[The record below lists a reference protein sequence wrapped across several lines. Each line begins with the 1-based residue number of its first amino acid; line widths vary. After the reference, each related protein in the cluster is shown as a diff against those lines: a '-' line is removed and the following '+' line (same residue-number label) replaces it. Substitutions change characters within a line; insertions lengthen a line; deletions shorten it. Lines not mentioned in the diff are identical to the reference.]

1 MMDAM
6 RAHVHPMTQP
16 DGHDAP
22 EFNGEL
28 IGEIDGLGP
37 SGIRAFA

>member
-1 MMDAM
+1 MDAM

-16 DGHDAP
+16 DGHYAP
-22 EFNGEL
+22 GFNGEL

-37 SGIRAFA
+37 LGIRALA